1 MKVLIRGNPGG
12 KEITMAKVDWING
25 KIAPPESG
33 EYYVIL
39 EATEAW
45 DSVKAEERAVM
56 AGEIEMTGDW
66 YDTEEGCFQTI
77 GKGNPFWRVLAWAD
91 ILKPDVPEDIKPKL
105 AVYFGQEVKWED
117 GKRNRRTDNG

>member
-1 MKVLIRGNPGG
+1 
-12 KEITMAKVDWING
+12 MAKVNWVNG

-39 EATEAW
+39 EATGAW
-45 DSVKAEERAVM
+45 DSVNTEERFVK
-56 AGEIEMTGDW
+56 AGEVEMTGDW

-77 GKGNPFWRVLAWAD
+77 GKDNPLWRVLAWAN

-105 AVYFGQEVKWED
+105 AVYFGQKVKWED
-117 GKRNRRTDNG
+117 GKWLST

>member
-1 MKVLIRGNPGG
+1 
-12 KEITMAKVDWING
+12 MAKVNWING

-45 DSVKAEERAVM
+45 DSVKAEERDVM
-56 AGEIEMTGDW
+56 AGEIDMIRDW
-66 YDTEEGCFQTI
+66 YNTEDGCFQTI
-77 GKGNPFWRVLAWAD
+77 GKGNRFWRVLSWAD

-105 AVYFGQEVKWED
+105 AFYFGQEVKWED
-117 GKRNRRTDNG
+117 GKWNRRADHG

>member
-1 MKVLIRGNPGG
+1 
-12 KEITMAKVDWING
+12 MAKINWING

-56 AGEIEMTGDW
+56 AGERAVMAGEIDMTVDW
-66 YDTEEGCFQTI
+66 YDTEDGCFQTI
-77 GKGNPFWRVLAWAD
+77 GKGNLFWRVLAWAD

-105 AVYFGQEVKWED
+105 AVYFGQEVKLED
-117 GKRNRRTDNG
+117 WKWNRRADHG